1 MASIREVSSFT
12 EDLLCPICLSL
23 FRDPRMLECG
33 HSFCAACLEPCVPK
47 GQRRGLCPECRHP
60 FALRRV
66 ALNRA
71 LCSLAEKARL
81 LKLDE
86 GAQAGGGGSWYFCAE
101 HEEPLK
107 LFCSQDE
114 GPVCVICRDLPQHRG
129 HDFLPIKN
137 AVQKYQEQLK
147 ASLQPLQ
154 EGLKRLVQSQC
165 HQQENI
171 TELQSCSESLWDHI
185 SGEFEKMRQ
194 LLSLRE
200 LGLKEVLERQRKK
213 NLVQMEE
220 KLQELNGKVAS
231 WTETL
236 SRVRMGLE
244 RKDNIGFLKDAKEL
258 MERVREGQGAQGKEA
273 EKPDE
278 VEAEEELRTSD
289 DDTDECEKEEE
300 EEEDEEDEEPEV
312 EEEEDEEGAEE
323 EEAKEEEDDGV
334 VPVDLNLGEFKG
346 PLQFYAWKELLGI
359 VHPVPACITLDCHS
373 AHPSLVLIEEATGV
387 KFSPGRRFWRRK
399 PQRFTA
405 SPCVVGREGCAG
417 GRLYWEVRVGD
428 SPDWVVGAARRS
440 VKRKRRIRFRAREG
454 VWAIERRG
462 GQYRALTDPCLAL
475 SVCGRLEKV
484 GVYLDF
490 EGGQLS
496 FYNSSS
502 LSHLHTFQDS
512 FVEEIVPFLSTQ
524 SSEPLSM
531 WDLEL

>member
-1 MASIREVSSFT
+1 
-12 EDLLCPICLSL
+12 
-23 FRDPRMLECG
+23 
-33 HSFCAACLEPCVPK
+33 
-47 GQRRGLCPECRHP
+47 
-60 FALRRV
+60 
-66 ALNRA
+66 
-71 LCSLAEKARL
+71 
-81 LKLDE
+81 
-86 GAQAGGGGSWYFCAE
+86 
-101 HEEPLK
+101 
-107 LFCSQDE
+107 
-114 GPVCVICRDLPQHRG
+114 
-129 HDFLPIKN
+129 
-137 AVQKYQEQLK
+137 
-147 ASLQPLQ
+147 
-154 EGLKRLVQSQC
+154 
-165 HQQENI
+165 
-171 TELQSCSESLWDHI
+171 
-185 SGEFEKMRQ
+185 
-194 LLSLRE
+194 
-200 LGLKEVLERQRKK
+200 
-213 NLVQMEE
+213 MEE

-359 VHPVPACITLDCHS
+359 VHPVPACITLDLHS
-373 AHPSLVLIEEATGV
+373 AL
-387 KFSPGRRFWRRK
+387 
-399 PQRFTA
+399 
-405 SPCVVGREGCAG
+405 
-417 GRLYWEVRVGD
+417 
-428 SPDWVVGAARRS
+428 

-462 GQYRALTDPCLAL
+462 GQYRALTDPRLAL

-512 FVEEIVPFLSTQ
+512 FAEEIVPFLSTQ

>member
-1 MASIREVSSFT
+1 
-12 EDLLCPICLSL
+12 
-23 FRDPRMLECG
+23 
-33 HSFCAACLEPCVPK
+33 
-47 GQRRGLCPECRHP
+47 
-60 FALRRV
+60 
-66 ALNRA
+66 
-71 LCSLAEKARL
+71 
-81 LKLDE
+81 
-86 GAQAGGGGSWYFCAE
+86 
-101 HEEPLK
+101 
-107 LFCSQDE
+107 
-114 GPVCVICRDLPQHRG
+114 
-129 HDFLPIKN
+129 
-137 AVQKYQEQLK
+137 
-147 ASLQPLQ
+147 
-154 EGLKRLVQSQC
+154 
-165 HQQENI
+165 
-171 TELQSCSESLWDHI
+171 
-185 SGEFEKMRQ
+185 
-194 LLSLRE
+194 
-200 LGLKEVLERQRKK
+200 
-213 NLVQMEE
+213 MEE

-231 WTETL
+231 WTDTL

-359 VHPVPACITLDCHS
+359 VHPVPACITLDLHS

-387 KFSPGRRFWRRK
+387 KFSPGRRFWCRK

-417 GRLYWEVRVGD
+417 GRLYGEVRVGD

-462 GQYRALTDPCLAL
+462 GQYRALTDPRLAL

-512 FVEEIVPFLSTQ
+512 FAEEIVPFLSTQ